1 MLSNIS
7 AIFFNMKLVKY
18 NECLI
23 SIEDTDDLVL

>member
-1 MLSNIS
+1 MLYTVS

-23 SIEDTDDLVL
+23 NIVDADGLVL